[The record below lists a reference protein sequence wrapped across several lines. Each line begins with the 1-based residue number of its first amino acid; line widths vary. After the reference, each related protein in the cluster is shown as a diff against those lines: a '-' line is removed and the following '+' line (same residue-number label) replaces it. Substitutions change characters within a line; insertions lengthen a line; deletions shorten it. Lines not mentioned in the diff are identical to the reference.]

1 MRSKGVEKSQLVRLF
16 VVLEQG
22 LVMQELD
29 DLIVKSNNEA
39 AFGRPNNFKRRLFE
53 SFGQIRQSGVRR
65 HSDNNIAHISNL

>member
-1 MRSKGVEKSQLVRLF
+1 
-16 VVLEQG
+16 
-22 LVMQELD
+22 MQELD